1 MRTASGVL
9 GAIPWELGL
18 LDPVLASAPASAF
31 SAICLPSLPLSIGS
45 KSPLS
50 FQKQYIY
57 YFFHESLLD
66 SDSLPEIIPFFE
78 FSCWCVCT
86 SLLGFLPR
94 PCMTIQRRHST
105 VAESMDSGT
114 DSLGPEAD
122 SIIYQ
127 LYGDISFLTS
137 MCLSFLLCKME
148 ITIVPSL
155 QA

>member
-1 MRTASGVL
+1 M

-18 LDPVLASAPASAF
+18 LDPVSASAPTSAF
-31 SAICLPSLPLSIGS
+31 PAICLPSLPLSIGS
-45 KSPLS
+45 KSPPS

-57 YFFHESLLD
+57 YFLHEALLD
-66 SDSLPEIIPFFE
+66 SDSLPETIPFFE

-86 SLLGFLPR
+86 SLLGFLPC
-94 PCMTIQRRHST
+94 PCMTIQRRHSA

-122 SIIYQ
+122 PIIYQ
-127 LYGDISFLTS
+127 LYGGIRFLTLV
-137 MCLSFLLCKME
+137 CLSFLLCKIE